1 MIRGNTMSLY
11 HARLSNGRQTS
22 LSATSLNLA
31 WLLFQRQLPDGTS
44 ILFVYE
50 HQDDPAFCWN

>member
-1 MIRGNTMSLY
+1 MSLY
-11 HARLSNGRQTS
+11 HARLSDGRQTS